1 MHQRPRRPRLPATAR
16 CACAY
21 RRPEASPA
29 HCMLGVVGSR
39 SGPSGR
45 LQPSPWGCWLWSAR
59 HRRGERASR
68 WLSGDGRGG
77 VSRPSLSYPSW
88 GANPARQLASL
99 PARRHARKGARRRRA
114 ARGVRPRPAPSP
126 ALAPRPWR
134 RTTVTRTRAALLA
147 PCLRRGSTDRP
158 SGVQAGRRDGVI
170 GKVTRGLGRDS
181 DPVRF
186 TRGCGEVG
194 REDWPWKPP
203 CWRGCGPGALHG
215 GAPGGWAAWVGVV
228 WAAADCVPCAWPL
241 IARCFITPIATRLLL
256 GEGSGGRKG
265 ARPAEGPH
273 RLWPPHSKSG

>member
-1 MHQRPRRPRLPATAR
+1 MHQRSRRPRLPASAR

-45 LQPSPWGCWLWSAR
+45 RQPCPWGCWLWSAR

-77 VSRPSLSYPSW
+77 VSRPSRSYPSW

-170 GKVTRGLGRDS
+170 GKVIRGLGRDS
-181 DPVRF
+181 DPGRS
-186 TRGCGEVG
+186 TRGCGKVG
-194 REDWPWKPP
+194 RDDWPGKPP
-203 CWRGCGPGALHG
+203 CWREVRAG
-215 GAPGGWAAWVGVV
+215 GSPWR
-228 WAAADCVPCAWPL
+228 CVPRLGCLGGGSMSCGGVRPQCVAAHCPVFHHSSCHEASFRGG
-241 IARCFITPIATRLLL
+241 IRGKERCKA
-256 GEGSGGRKG
+256 GGG
-265 ARPAEGPH
+265 GP
-273 RLWPPHSKSG
+273 PSPVAPT